1 MDDSHIYFV
10 YQVLT
15 LPLTR
20 GTSVDLKRK
29 LMVIFSRALAVIYC
43 LHLFQ
48 SCIKMPSSVKCAV
61 TLHDIR
67 I

>member
-29 LMVIFSRALAVIYC
+29 LMVIFSRASCYLLSSPFSK
-43 LHLFQ
+43 LH
-48 SCIKMPSSVKCAV
+48 
-61 TLHDIR
+61 
-67 I
+67 